1 MSLKNPVDRWGPV
14 SQFLHWTVLV
24 LVLIMAGIGLS
35 LDSVPK
41 SPRYFWVFNLHK
53 SLGLT
58 VLALVLVRLAWRAF
72 ACAPEALAAPHRRY
86 HPLAAVR
93 ADPGDAAVG
102 LAV

>member
-35 LDSVPK
+35 LESVPK

-58 VLALVLVRLAWRAF
+58 VLALVLLRLAWRAY
-72 ACAPEALAAPHRRY
+72 AGAPKAIGCSTR
-86 HPLAAVR
+86 
-93 ADPGDAAVG
+93 
-102 LAV
+102 